1 MTMQEPIRTS
11 LPPERIELAA
21 AYRLIA
27 EFGMDDSIFTHIS
40 AKAPAS
46 EGDHAFLINPY
57 GLRFD
62 EVTAGNLVT
71 INLDGEILKDSFG
84 AGINKAGFTIHSAV
98 HAARPDVACVLHTH
112 TVAGVAV
119 ASMKEGLLPLNQ
131 WSAPFFNRLAFHDYE
146 GIALNHAERDRIVAD
161 LGTRN
166 AMILRNHGL
175 LTCGRT
181 VGEAF
186 RTMMDLERAC
196 RAQGAIMG
204 SGGTPNVLGDDLAE
218 HVAQQEEGWAEQHD
232 AKGKPDAEWAA
243 YLRLCKARHPDF
255 DQ

>member
-1 MTMQEPIRTS
+1 MLQKTPDPVRV
-11 LPPERIELAA
+11 ELAA

-27 EFGMDDSIFTHIS
+27 GFGMDDSIFTHIS
-40 AKAPAS
+40 AKLPDS
-46 EGDHAFLINPY
+46 GEDHRFLLNPY
-57 GLRFD
+57 GQRFD

-71 INLDGEILKDSFG
+71 IDIEGTVLDDPLGKG
-84 AGINKAGFTIHSAV
+84 VNKAGFVIHSAV

-119 ASMKEGLLPLNQ
+119 ASLKGGLLPLNQ
-131 WSAPFFNRLAFHDYE
+131 WSAPFFNRLAYHDYE
-146 GIALNHAERDRIVAD
+146 GVAVNLEERARLVAD
-161 LGTRN
+161 LGSRN

-175 LTCGRT
+175 LTCGAT

-196 RAQGAIMG
+196 RAQVAIMSTG
-204 SGGTPNVLGDDLAE
+204 AEMNILSDELAE
-218 HVAQQEEGWAEQHD
+218 FTARQEEGWAEKHR
-232 AKGKPDAEWAA
+232 ASGSSDAEWDA
-243 YLRLCKARHPDF
+243 YLRHCKARWPEF